1 MVVIMISKIRNT
13 VQAHKYTYQYDSDNL
28 TITYISMKIK

>member
-13 VQAHKYTYQYDSDNL
+13 VQAHKYTYDSDNL